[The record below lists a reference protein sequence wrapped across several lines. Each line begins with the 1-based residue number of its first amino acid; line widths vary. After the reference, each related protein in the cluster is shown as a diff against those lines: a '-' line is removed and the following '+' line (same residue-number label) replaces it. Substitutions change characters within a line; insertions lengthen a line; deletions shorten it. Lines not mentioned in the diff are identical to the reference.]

1 MMFLK
6 FIIPVIGLIYLIRKN
21 PFYRSYPA
29 MLPAMIISA
38 ILLAGGGVV
47 YSKQTNKLV
56 RQILLDPTG
65 TELTFVYANQISRR
79 LRNDS
84 TELSMLIS
92 QCTDPPQGEDYVP
105 LAGYLFPTKYPVTD
119 LAELRSWGSLLF
131 RKYYIT
137 QRQYMTFF
145 KKSQYCN
152 FECLIHAFNNQ
163 ILDLSKAKLYHL

>member
-1 MMFLK
+1 MFLK

-65 TELTFVYANQISRR
+65 TELTFVYAN
-79 LRNDS
+79 
-84 TELSMLIS
+84 
-92 QCTDPPQGEDYVP
+92 
-105 LAGYLFPTKYPVTD
+105 
-119 LAELRSWGSLLF
+119 
-131 RKYYIT
+131 
-137 QRQYMTFF
+137 
-145 KKSQYCN
+145 
-152 FECLIHAFNNQ
+152 
-163 ILDLSKAKLYHL
+163 